1 MVNHDIYAQR
11 NIHKSI
17 LVGGILCLAV
27 VSSTTLNDG
36 MNWYELSLI
45 QITSEIS
52 IFSVIYSFTACLYE

>member
-45 QITSEIS
+45 QITSENILRNLFIHS
-52 IFSVIYSFTACLYE
+52 MFV